1 MNPSSVHRCR
11 VSEVPLKDLSS
22 TSVHPLRRQLKVM
35 SLASRLQK
43 IQEVKKPELPNIDHY
58 TMEELGAMVID
69 FGNTHKGRSFQHM
82 WEMEQEWVLW
92 FVQHYSKSTKLNH
105 RLVRKYI
112 ELKVEL
118 SETWNHKVP
127 VHVPDQSGSDLRECR
142 DCQLHPT
149 TQEQDDGSQSKEPS
163 SGKLCASDRHGGAG
177 RARDASRVGTAA
189 TSRRPDGDHDSSRCS
204 EFARSDGRNGE
215 HASTSVG
222 SSAAEGSRSQFREA
236 VDVMEDSTLIWNS
249 LLAAGDPD
257 AEECLINTDNSKL
270 SPDRQRF
277 VQTLLKLEKEYLR
290 ICEQFQT
297 PQHRSSKRVD
307 LFEVFCSSKS
317 RLTQQVIGLGGQA
330 HRYFKEQ
337 TDLMTAEGR
346 AVLFQDLLE
355 RDPEH
360 VWFSPECGP
369 WSAWSNLNQSKSLHC
384 WTNIQNKRWDNLEQL
399 ALGVLL
405 LRHQRARGKHFHWEQ
420 PS

>member
-1 MNPSSVHRCR
+1 M
-11 VSEVPLKDLSS
+11 
-22 TSVHPLRRQLKVM
+22 
-35 SLASRLQK
+35 
-43 IQEVKKPELPNIDHY
+43 
-58 TMEELGAMVID
+58 
-69 FGNTHKGRSFQHM
+69 
-82 WEMEQEWVLW
+82 
-92 FVQHYSKSTKLNH
+92 
-105 RLVRKYI
+105 
-112 ELKVEL
+112 
-118 SETWNHKVP
+118 
-127 VHVPDQSGSDLRECR
+127 HVPDQSGSDLRECR

-420 PS
+420 PSRSHMFQTPILQEVYSKTVAAECVI